1 MISDA
6 SLKRISNTRQPK
18 RSPRCGL
25 VAAVRRVCICV
36 LIAGGAAPLAARA
49 TAETPDPTAVALAAA
64 AGDERLQR
72 FRVVI
77 GDVLVEPELPLS
89 DSSLASVSRL
99 IFDAAPD
106 LTERVYLPGE
116 LVARVRALA
125 AEHHA
130 QNVSQHAGQT
140 DAGARSA
147 LEASDDASVAA
158 PQAPPPIV
166 VSATTIVDL
175 AALGLSDRVALEIEL
190 PDTQLRPL
198 AAPSALAA
206 SAARATEADLYL
218 YTIARSSADL
228 IFLEIR
234 AYNAILDLD
243 RRVFAG
249 ATSAEGL
256 SALLIQARS
265 AIVTALAGGPRAAL
279 QVTVPD
285 GTGGVRTDISVFV
298 DDQLLG
304 VGSGR
309 LDYLPPGA
317 YQVRAEL
324 IDGRAVHQTVVLVDD
339 EERVLE
345 IEAPPRAPNAVVIDS
360 VPRGAIVYRNAL
372 RLGQTPLRV
381 PAVASEQIYT
391 LQLENH
397 YDARLVLGPEAAGRI
412 TRAMVPLTEDWAE
425 QVLQQRNAFYRSFGL
440 FAVSIAGPLIFQS
453 EYDNRAVVDPDAAQP
468 LLYGYYGSVGLSAT
482 LFVHMLTRL
491 TRYIDT
497 AQGYH
502 LR

>member
-6 SLKRISNTRQPK
+6 SLKRISNTQRPK
-18 RSPRCGL
+18 RSPRQRG
-25 VAAVRRVCICV
+25 VAVVRRVWIGV
-36 LIAGGAAPLAARA
+36 LIAGSVVPLAARA
-49 TAETPDPTAVALAAA
+49 TVETPDPTAAALAAA
-64 AGDERLQR
+64 ASDERLQR

-77 GDVLVEPELPLS
+77 GDVLAEPELPLS
-89 DSSLASVSRL
+89 ESSLASVSRL

-116 LVARVRALA
+116 LAARVRTLA
-125 AEHHA
+125 AEHYA
-130 QNVSQHAGQT
+130 QSVSQHAGRT

-147 LEASDDASVAA
+147 LEASDAEFAA
-158 PQAPPPIV
+158 PEAPPLV
-166 VSATTIVDL
+166 LVDAVTIVDPT
-175 AALGLSDRVALEIEL
+175 ALGLSDRVRLEIEL

-206 SAARATEADLYL
+206 SAARTTEADLYL

-234 AYNAILDLD
+234 SYNTILDLD

-249 ATSAEGL
+249 AASAEGL
-256 SALLIQARS
+256 SELLTRARS

-285 GTGGVRTDISVFV
+285 GAGGVRTDISVYV

-309 LDYLPPGA
+309 VDYLVPGS
-317 YQVRAEL
+317 YEVRAEL
-324 IDGRAVHQTVVLVDD
+324 IDGRVLRQTVVLADD
-339 EERVLE
+339 QERFLQ

-372 RLGQTPLRV
+372 RLGTTPLRV

-391 LQLENH
+391 LQLEDH
-397 YDARLVLGPEAAGRI
+397 YDARLAIGPEAAGRI
-412 TRAMVPLTEDWAE
+412 TRAMVPLSEDWAE
-425 QVLQQRNAFYRSFGL
+425 QVRQQRNAFYRSFGL

-453 EYDNRAVVDPDAAQP
+453 EYDNRAVVDPDDARP